1 MKEININNSYIHS
14 FEDMDVPDGNS
25 TKIIEK
31 KGYLLGRFGNGLDV
45 NRLGLFSE
53 NKYSAQ
59 DNPEGLNISFEVDS
73 TKIFNSSGSDITS
86 HFQFDSNGKQTKD
99 VNNGSPLIL
108 RLVELDYCDTNGNE
122 KKILVLASSP
132 YDKED

>member
-73 TKIFNSSGSDITS
+73 TKIFNSKFACSI
-86 HFQFDSNGKQTKD
+86 
-99 VNNGSPLIL
+99 
-108 RLVELDYCDTNGNE
+108 
-122 KKILVLASSP
+122 
-132 YDKED
+132 